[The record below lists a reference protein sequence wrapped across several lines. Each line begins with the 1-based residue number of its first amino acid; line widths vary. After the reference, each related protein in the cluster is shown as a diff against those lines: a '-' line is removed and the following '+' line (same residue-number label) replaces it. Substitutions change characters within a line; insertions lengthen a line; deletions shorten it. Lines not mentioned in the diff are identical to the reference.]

1 MYQLQTTCYPDNE
14 SALSAFS
21 MMFPTKPS
29 SDGNIYFLSSSSINN
44 GLINYTINP
53 SVASASQ
60 VTGTLQLSSCTEIP
74 SLSRFDK
81 VSTQDIIVSIAFLF
95 AFFVGF
101 GQAKL

>member
-1 MYQLQTTCYPDNE
+1 MYQYKNACYPDND

-21 MMFPTKPS
+21 MSFPTDPS
-29 SDGNIYFLSSSSINN
+29 SDGNIYYLSSSTINN

-53 SVASASQ
+53 SLASASQ
-60 VTGTLQLSSCTEIP
+60 VTGALQLSSCTEVP
-74 SLSRFDK
+74 SMSRFDK
-81 VSTQDIIVSIAFLF
+81 ISTQDIIVSIAFLF